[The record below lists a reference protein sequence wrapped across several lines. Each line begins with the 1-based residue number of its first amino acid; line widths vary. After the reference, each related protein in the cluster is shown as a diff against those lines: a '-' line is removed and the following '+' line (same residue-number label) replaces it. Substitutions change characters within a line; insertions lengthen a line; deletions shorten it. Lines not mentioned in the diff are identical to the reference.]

1 MIKGPNGPIYLG
13 KHLTRIDNPDLQPKP
28 MAIKLFAYF
37 QDDVPV
43 QIEYKHFTFSAGEE
57 QVRIIGGDKLKGAS
71 KVTILADIK
80 GSGNFVELLMVLDA
94 LGNLNLLLRKV
105 FNKGKPRIIG
115 TELEIIM
122 PYLPYSRQDRV
133 CYPGEAFGLRTF
145 LELLYS
151 QISLCSL
158 GTVTLTTWD
167 VHSDVA
173 HRVFKDIT
181 DSCNFQFNNITVD
194 RLLHWFPEFEQLV
207 NSAKANNDVV
217 IVAPDKGA
225 MARAQLAAKAMGV
238 PYEDIVYGE
247 KVRDPD
253 TGNILGLILFKE
265 GDPRAIGRVHLY
277 PGSLYSDS
285 IGGKKLL
292 IVDDICDGGRTF
304 IELAK
309 LLREFNPASITLYV
323 THGIFSKGFDVFKG
337 EDGKPLIDNFLVA
350 NTFKPDPLSGP
361 LSGYQWPTN
370 STLLSEFTTPL
381 NPNLR

>member
-13 KHLTRIDNPDLQPKP
+13 KHLPRIGNHDLQPKP

-80 GSGNFVELLMVLDA
+80 GSGNLVEFLMVLNA
-94 LGNLNLLLRKV
+94 LGNLDIPLRRV
-105 FNKGKPRIIG
+105 LRGGKPCMVG
-115 TELEIIM
+115 PELEIVM

-133 CYPGEAFGLRTF
+133 CYPGEAFGLKAF
-145 LELLYS
+145 LETLVTS
-151 QISLCSL
+151 TPLCFI
-158 GTVTLTTWD
+158 GPITLTTWD
-167 VHSDVA
+167 VHSKVA
-173 HRVFKDIT
+173 SEVLEEIDGWHDFD
-181 DSCNFQFNNITVD
+181 FNNITVD

-285 IGGKKLL
+285 IEGKKLL

-350 NTFKPDPLSGP
+350 NTFRLDP
-361 LSGYQWPTN
+361 LSGYQSGYQWPIN